1 VIGGLGA
8 IDRFIKDLA
17 DDIDAENAYMARIDA
32 AAARIDAAYD
42 RAHLAAYGFPNSRA
56 ETRPT
61 TEAAR
66 G

>member
-1 VIGGLGA
+1 
-8 IDRFIKDLA
+8 
-17 DDIDAENAYMARIDA
+17 MARIDA

-42 RAHLAAYGFPNSRA
+42 RAHLASYGIPNPRA